1 MVESKDALAFDQ
13 FDDSRLREAGVSGCG
28 FIFDCDGTLMDTI
41 GAWHEAENKL
51 MAEVGISLSKEERDE
66 LNSLTLDEAGNWFYE
81 KFDVLES
88 PEQVRQLIFD
98 HMLDYYRT
106 QAELNLGV
114 RSFVGELSAAK
125 VPMAILSSSPQD
137 FLQAGLERV
146 GMTDVFDAVVS
157 VDDLGTTKR
166 DVQTYLGLCE
176 QLGVQPCNAWFFDD
190 SWYALKTA
198 QEAGLHV
205 VGVFSKDECGTHDEL
220 ARYSEQVIDDFAGL
234 TLAGL
239 VGGSSARAAAADVRD
254 SEPGEATE

>member
-1 MVESKDALAFDQ
+1 MADAKDVSAACGAGAPGA
-13 FDDSRLREAGVSGCG
+13 DDAAISSCG

-41 GAWHEAENKL
+41 DAWHEAENKL
-51 MAEVGISLSKEERDE
+51 MAEAGISLTKEERDE

-106 QAELNLGV
+106 QAELNPGV
-114 RSFVGELSAAK
+114 QQFVDELEAAQ

-137 FLQAGLERV
+137 FLQAGLDRV
-146 GMTDVFDAVVS
+146 GMTHTFDAVVS

-166 DVQTYLGLCE
+166 DVATYHALCE
-176 QLGVQPCNAWFFDD
+176 QLGSDPALTWFFDD

-198 QEAGLHV
+198 QEAGLRV
-205 VGVFSKDECGTHDEL
+205 VGVFSKNECGTHNEL
-220 ARYSEQVIDDFAGL
+220 ARYSEHVIDDFTGL

-239 VGGSSARAAAADVRD
+239 VGEKVAGSGAAV
-254 SEPGEATE
+254 EATA